1 MKKNNIN
8 IQKVLE
14 AIQKEENVNVRLKMK
29 YALIDVIKI
38 MNQGEILKKICGN
51 VCTGKTTHIYSCTGY
66 QAQGER

>member
-1 MKKNNIN
+1 MKKKNIN

-38 MNQGEILKKICGN
+38 MNQGEI
-51 VCTGKTTHIYSCTGY
+51 
-66 QAQGER
+66 

>member
-1 MKKNNIN
+1 MRQKMKEKNIN

-38 MNQGEILKKICGN
+38 MNQGEI
-51 VCTGKTTHIYSCTGY
+51 
-66 QAQGER
+66 